1 MMNSNANYI
10 RDEGRPLG
18 VGLQDQASNRSKL
31 RRLRVVVVNV
41 GGKVVALTAAGEIRE
56 DECK

>member
-1 MMNSNANYI
+1 MKSNANYI

-41 GGKVVALTAAGEIRE
+41 GGKVAALTAAGAIRE
-56 DECK
+56 DERK